1 MKKQE
6 SFNFR
11 LSVGDRQQLEIA
23 SYLANMTISDFVR
36 ISAVECAKVFIKNAQ
51 EAQEDVNG

>member
-23 SYLANMTISDFVR
+23 SYLANMTSSDFVR
-36 ISAVECAKVFIKNAQ
+36 ISAVECAKVFIKNAR
-51 EAQEDVNG
+51 EDRENDG